1 MSTEAEQSHSWLDDP
16 EKTTAAVT
24 GSALAVFAI
33 VHEMVPAHHQ
43 DIVRYLGAADF
54 ALNVFTWISIHRS
67 RQVQETQ
74 DIPSSVDYETQESV
88 NLQ

>member
-1 MSTEAEQSHSWLDDP
+1 MSTEAEHSHSWLDDP

-43 DIVRYLGAADF
+43 DVVRYLGSADF
-54 ALNVFTWISIHRS
+54 ALNVFTWISIHRNR
-67 RQVQETQ
+67 RQEETFDQ
-74 DIPSSVDYETQESV
+74 LEVADYETQTS
-88 NLQ
+88 